1 MFITTSGIAVL
12 CYLGAWALLLHFALR
27 RKAIE
32 SSKVMLIISVGAV
45 AHGMSAYTSI
55 HLPTGF
61 SFGFFKMASVIFWAI
76 NVIVIFSSIRKPLHN
91 LFILLLPFSILA
103 VAVSVIFEEST
114 RESMHLGF
122 GMFMHIL
129 LSILAY
135 AIFTIASFHAL
146 LLAWQN
152 RKLKLKQPHRVM
164 GLLPP
169 LQTMETLLFE
179 FVWVGEILLTLALIT
194 GALYL
199 ENMFAQHLSH
209 KIVFS
214 SLAWLIYATL
224 LFGRH
229 KLGWGGMAA
238 IKWTLG
244 GFIALATA
252 YFGSKFVL
260 ELILTR

>member
-1 MFITTSGIAVL
+1 
-12 CYLGAWALLLHFALR
+12 
-27 RKAIE
+27 
-32 SSKVMLIISVGAV
+32 
-45 AHGMSAYTSI
+45 
-55 HLPTGF
+55 
-61 SFGFFKMASVIFWAI
+61 MASVIFWAI

-91 LFILLLPFSILA
+91 LFILLLPFSVLGIL
-103 VAVSVIFEEST
+103 VGIIFDAST
-114 RESMHLGF
+114 KGTTQLGSGIF
-122 GMFMHIL
+122 THIL

-152 RKLKLKQPHRVM
+152 RKLKLKQAHRVI

-179 FVWVGEILLTLALIT
+179 FVWVGEILLTLSLVT
-194 GALYL
+194 GWFFL
-199 ENMFAQHLSH
+199 EDMFAQHLSH
-209 KIVFS
+209 KVVFS
-214 SLAWLIYATL
+214 LLAWLIYATL

-229 KLGWGGMAA
+229 RLGWGGMSA
-238 IKWTLG
+238 IKWTIG

-260 ELILTR
+260 ELILA

>member
-1 MFITTSGIAVL
+1 MFIITSGIAVL
-12 CYLGAWALLLHFALR
+12 FYLGAWALLLHFVLR
-27 RKAIE
+27 REALQP
-32 SSKVMLIISVGAV
+32 SKILLIVAVGAI
-45 AHGMSAYTSI
+45 AHGISAYSSI

-103 VAVSVIFEEST
+103 IVVSQLSASST
-114 RESMHLGF
+114 GESMHLGF
-122 GMFMHIL
+122 GIFTHIL

-152 RKLKLKQPHRVM
+152 RKLKLKQPHSVM

-179 FVWVGEILLTLALIT
+179 LVWVGEIMLTLALIT
-194 GALYL
+194 GSLFL
-199 ENMFAQHLSH
+199 EDMFAQHLSH

-214 SLAWLIYATL
+214 SLAWLIYAIL

-229 KLGWGGMAA
+229 KLGWGGMTA
-238 IKWTLG
+238 IKWTIG

>member
-1 MFITTSGIAVL
+1 MFIITSGIATL
-12 CYLGAWALLLHFALR
+12 CYLGAWALLIHFVLR
-27 RKAIE
+27 RQPIQA
-32 SSKVMLIISVGAV
+32 SSVLFIIAAGAV
-45 AHGMSAYTSI
+45 AQGISAYSSI
-55 HLPTGF
+55 HLSTGF
-61 SFGFFKMASVIFWAI
+61 SFGFFEMASVIFWAI
-76 NVIVIFSSIRKPLHN
+76 NIIVIFSSVRKPLHN

-103 VAVSVIFEEST
+103 ILVGAVFEST
-114 RESMHLGF
+114 KTIQLSVGIF
-122 GMFMHIL
+122 AHIL

-194 GALYL
+194 GSLYL
-199 ENMFAQHLSH
+199 DDMFAQHLSH

-214 SLAWLIYATL
+214 MLAWLIYATL

-229 KLGWGGMAA
+229 KLSWGGMSA

-260 ELILTR
+260 ELILIR

>member
-1 MFITTSGIAVL
+1 MVVLASGLAIVS
-12 CYLGAWALLLHFALR
+12 YLGAWALLLHFAFRHQPIQASRVLT
-27 RKAIE
+27 
-32 SSKVMLIISVGAV
+32 IISAGLL
-45 AHGMSAYTSI
+45 AHGVSAWSAVHTAQ
-55 HLPTGF
+55 GF
-61 SFGFFKMASVIFWAI
+61 SFGFFNVASVIFWAI
-76 NVIVIFSSIRKPLHN
+76 GLIVVLSSIRKPLHN

-103 VAVSVIFEEST
+103 ITVGLVFDATKTIHLSPGIFS
-114 RESMHLGF
+114 
-122 GMFMHIL
+122 HIL

-135 AIFTIASFHAL
+135 AMFTIASFHAL

-152 RKLKLKQPHRVM
+152 RKLKLKQAHQVI

-179 FVWVGEILLTLALIT
+179 FVWVGEVLLSLALVT

-214 SLAWLIYATL
+214 VIAWLIYATL
-224 LFGRH
+224 LVGRH
-229 KLGWGGMAA
+229 RLGWGGMSA
-238 IKWTLG
+238 IKWTIG
-244 GFIALATA
+244 GFISLALA

-260 ELILTR
+260 ELLLAP